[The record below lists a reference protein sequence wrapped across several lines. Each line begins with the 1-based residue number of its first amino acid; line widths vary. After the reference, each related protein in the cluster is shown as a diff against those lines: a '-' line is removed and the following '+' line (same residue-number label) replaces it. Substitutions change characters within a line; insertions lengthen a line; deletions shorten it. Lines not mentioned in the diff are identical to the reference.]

1 MIPAVEIMKM
11 TPAISN
17 MIRDSKNYQI
27 DNVIQTSGSLSMM
40 SMDQCIVDLYQ
51 RGEITE
57 ETALMSSINP
67 DQVKRK
73 MGR

>member
-1 MIPAVEIMKM
+1 MI
-11 TPAISN
+11 
-17 MIRDSKNYQI
+17 
-27 DNVIQTSGSLSMM
+27 
-40 SMDQCIVDLYQ
+40 SMDQCIIDLYQ